1 MVIFVAFLIKFFG
14 DIAGCDFIYLNFH
27 IDSTIFG
34 NTIMDK
40 VEVNFLGNVVC
51 AGANCFRWLEVELV
65 CKGCP
70 ISQLLNICRTY
81 FHTKELMIEHGYER
95 DSDEQGEQG
104 LAPEGV

>member
-1 MVIFVAFLIKFFG
+1 
-14 DIAGCDFIYLNFH
+14 
-27 IDSTIFG
+27 
-34 NTIMDK
+34 MDK

-65 CKGCP
+65 CKECP
-70 ISQLLNICRTY
+70 INHLLNICRTY

-95 DSDEQGEQG
+95 DSNEQGEQG